1 MKPRI
6 ANLSIERFRALRR
19 LRIERLGGVNLV
31 TGKNNTGKSSI
42 LEALRIL
49 ASGASPLV
57 LSAILRYRE
66 ENADEIQYGGRQVDT
81 ESLAQLGC
89 LFCGFP
95 QISETHEP
103 IVLSADGITGSMQ
116 STISLGWFSEQW
128 EPDGSRRLV
137 PQQPRLPP
145 ESPSPEAEPM
155 PALVMD
161 SGAAKRIVPLD
172 YRKGLYRE
180 RNYRV
185 DLPEEP
191 RMPCVFVSPYGGER
205 TRNLGPLWDKIA
217 LSGLETDVV
226 NALKIIAPDIEAVS
240 MVGSEGPSQLR
251 TAIVRSSGFPRPV
264 PLRSFGDGLNRL
276 FGIVLSLVN
285 AKGGFL
291 LIDEFENGMHHTV
304 QLDVWRGIFHLS
316 NLLNVQVFATS
327 HSWDAVEAFQEAA
340 AEHPDEGLL
349 IRLSRKGDEVI
360 PTLFDGEELA
370 VATRDRIEVR

>member
-1 MKPRI
+1 
-6 ANLSIERFRALRR
+6 
-19 LRIERLGGVNLV
+19 
-31 TGKNNTGKSSI
+31 
-42 LEALRIL
+42 
-49 ASGASPLV
+49 
-57 LSAILRYRE
+57 
-66 ENADEIQYGGRQVDT
+66 
-81 ESLAQLGC
+81 
-89 LFCGFP
+89 
-95 QISETHEP
+95 
-103 IVLSADGITGSMQ
+103 
-116 STISLGWFSEQW
+116 
-128 EPDGSRRLV
+128 
-137 PQQPRLPP
+137 
-145 ESPSPEAEPM
+145 
-155 PALVMD
+155 
-161 SGAAKRIVPLD
+161 
-172 YRKGLYRE
+172 
-180 RNYRV
+180 
-185 DLPEEP
+185 
-191 RMPCVFVSPYGGER
+191 
-205 TRNLGPLWDKIA
+205 
-217 LSGLETDVV
+217 V